1 MIDFPWRLEIAS
13 LRKDRSL
20 AMTSMLVS
28 KALGFAASQTTL
40 LAQPDLREN
49 FVPGRGSGSAI
60 PATRSSPLHP
70 PTILNRQDLGKEK
83 IAI

>member
-20 AMTSMLVS
+20 ATTSILVS

-40 LAQPDLREN
+40 LAQPNLRDTVRMVDPSFN
-49 FVPGRGSGSAI
+49 GG
-60 PATRSSPLHP
+60 
-70 PTILNRQDLGKEK
+70 
-83 IAI
+83 